1 MLVKSLSD
9 TKVADFTLKLN
20 VAVSWIASFFLLL
33 NRKRKEEQ
41 NFGTIRAHCYFN
53 GEQMVPWVVAKSRN
67 IFQIENKKYMNELI
81 ANFELKYNEAASWTV
96 AIFLYLNMKG
106 WEDKERVFEQWE
118 NVITL
123 AVNEQG
129 YDWLPK

>member
-1 MLVKSLSD
+1 
-9 TKVADFTLKLN
+9 
-20 VAVSWIASFFLLL
+20 
-33 NRKRKEEQ
+33 
-41 NFGTIRAHCYFN
+41 
-53 GEQMVPWVVAKSRN
+53 MVPWVVAKSRN

-81 ANFELKYNEAASWTV
+81 ANFELKYNEAASCIV

-123 AVNEQG
+123 TVNEQG

>member
-1 MLVKSLSD
+1 
-9 TKVADFTLKLN
+9 
-20 VAVSWIASFFLLL
+20 
-33 NRKRKEEQ
+33 
-41 NFGTIRAHCYFN
+41 
-53 GEQMVPWVVAKSRN
+53 MVPWVVAKSRN
-67 IFQIENKKYMNELI
+67 IFQIENKQYMNELI
-81 ANFELKYNEAASWTV
+81 ANFELKYNEAARWTV